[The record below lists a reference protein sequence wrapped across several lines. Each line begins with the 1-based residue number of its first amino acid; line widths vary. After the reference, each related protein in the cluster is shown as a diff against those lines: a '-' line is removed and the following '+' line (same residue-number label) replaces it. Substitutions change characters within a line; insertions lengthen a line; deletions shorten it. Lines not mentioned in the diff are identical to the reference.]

1 MKKENFRKF
10 IRSFYI
16 TFVIL
21 LCVVLGFYAICKAYE
36 NMRLI
41 SFGEYRSAI
50 EIKDGNFKFF
60 DYSFDFTSVLDD

>member
-1 MKKENFRKF
+1 MKKTKKEFLRKF
-10 IRSFYI
+10 YISFI
-16 TFVIL
+16 VTICIF
-21 LCVVLGFYAICKAYE
+21 LGFLSVCKAYE
-36 NMRLI
+36 NIRKI